1 MGFDLDIEK
10 CLEECL
16 NLETCCAWYDIH
28 SLMSFIIVGGSN
40 GLKESERESLL
51 EEEEWEGDGERNKEI
66 QIDGV
71 LHYLY

>member
-1 MGFDLDIEK
+1 M
-10 CLEECL
+10 
-16 NLETCCAWYDIH
+16 T
-28 SLMSFIIVGGSN
+28 FIIVGGSN

-66 QIDGV
+66 QIDGE